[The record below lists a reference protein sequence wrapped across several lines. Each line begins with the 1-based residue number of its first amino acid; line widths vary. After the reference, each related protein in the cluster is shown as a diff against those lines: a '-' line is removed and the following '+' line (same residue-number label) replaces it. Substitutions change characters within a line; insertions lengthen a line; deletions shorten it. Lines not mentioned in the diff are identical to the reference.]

1 MPAAKETSDDED
13 AISVD
18 NDDEYNVAED
28 DDGSQY
34 EQNYEAMFFNS
45 NREVEDEEQ
54 KSLQSLLSASS
65 SGDES
70 DDVSSLQMSN
80 SNNLKVASSSKPA
93 VKPDPLT
100 KPIKKPPRSEKIS
113 GFAKMTDHNIF
124 DAIEYLSEE
133 SIGRAILKPCCR
145 EECLRKKL
153 NKSCLNFE
161 PVFKKILEARRQ
173 LVGNE
178 WKDKLLILKAIIQ
191 GIINNIVFVN
201 RSKYL
206 IILLYYLCMRNK
218 VELLVRPIR
227 KKNHSE

>member
-13 AISVD
+13 AIYVD

-70 DDVSSLQMSN
+70 DVSSLQMSN
-80 SNNLKVASSSKPA
+80 SNLKVASSSKPA
-93 VKPDPLT
+93 VKPDPST

-206 IILLYYLCMRNK
+206 IILLFM
-218 VELLVRPIR
+218 
-227 KKNHSE
+227 HT

>member
-1 MPAAKETSDDED
+1 MPAAKETSDDEDD

-34 EQNYEAMFFNS
+34 EQNYEVMFFNS

-70 DDVSSLQMSN
+70 DVSSLQMSN

-93 VKPDPLT
+93 VKPDPST

-206 IILLYYLCMRNK
+206 IILLFM
-218 VELLVRPIR
+218 
-227 KKNHSE
+227 HT

>member
-1 MPAAKETSDDED
+1 M
-13 AISVD
+13 
-18 NDDEYNVAED
+18 AE

-34 EQNYEAMFFNS
+34 EQNYEVMLFNS

-54 KSLQSLLSASS
+54 SLQSLLSASS

-70 DDVSSLQMSN
+70 DVSSLQMSN
-80 SNNLKVASSSKPA
+80 SNQKVASSSKPA
-93 VKPDPLT
+93 AKPDPST
-100 KPIKKPPRSEKIS
+100 KLIKRPRSEKIS
-113 GFAKMTDHNIF
+113 GFAKMSDHNIF

-161 PVFKKILEARRQ
+161 PVFKKVLEARRQ

-191 GIINNIVFVN
+191 GIINNIVVVN
-201 RSKYL
+201 SLFEQK
-206 IILLYYLCMRNK
+206 
-218 VELLVRPIR
+218 
-227 KKNHSE
+227 

>member
-34 EQNYEAMFFNS
+34 EQNYEVMFFNS

-70 DDVSSLQMSN
+70 DVSSLQMSN

-161 PVFKKILEARRQ
+161 PVFKKVLEARRQ

-206 IILLYYLCMRNK
+206 IILLFM
-218 VELLVRPIR
+218 
-227 KKNHSE
+227 HA

>member
-1 MPAAKETSDDED
+1 MIISASLPAAKETSDDED

-18 NDDEYNVAED
+18 NDDEYMAED
-28 DDGSQY
+28 DESQQY
-34 EQNYEAMFFNS
+34 EQNYEIMLFNAN

-54 KSLQSLLSASS
+54 SQQSLLSAAS

-70 DDVSSLQMSN
+70 DVSSLQISDSN
-80 SNNLKVASSSKPA
+80 QKVTSSNNPA
-93 VKPDPLT
+93 AKPDPS
-100 KPIKKPPRSEKIS
+100 IKKSRSEKIS
-113 GFAKMTDHNIF
+113 GFARMTDHNIF

-161 PVFKKILEARRQ
+161 PVFKKVLEARRQ

-191 GIINNIVFVN
+191 GIIFF
-201 RSKYL
+201 
-206 IILLYYLCMRNK
+206 LLLRF
-218 VELLVRPIR
+218 
-227 KKNHSE
+227 

>member
-1 MPAAKETSDDED
+1 LPAAKETSDDED

-70 DDVSSLQMSN
+70 DVSSLQMSN
-80 SNNLKVASSSKPA
+80 SNLKVASSSKPA
-93 VKPDPLT
+93 AKPDPST
-100 KPIKKPPRSEKIS
+100 KLIKRPRSEKIS
-113 GFAKMTDHNIF
+113 GFAKMSDHNIF

-191 GIINNIVFVN
+191 GIINNIDFVN
-201 RSKYL
+201 RTKYL
-206 IILLYYLCMRNK
+206 IILLFM
-218 VELLVRPIR
+218 
-227 KKNHSE
+227 HA